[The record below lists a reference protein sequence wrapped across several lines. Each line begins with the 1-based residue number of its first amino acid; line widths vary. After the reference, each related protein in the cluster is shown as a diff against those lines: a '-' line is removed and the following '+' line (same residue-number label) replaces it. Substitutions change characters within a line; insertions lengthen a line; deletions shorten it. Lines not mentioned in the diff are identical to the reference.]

1 MTGRVQGERSPPKQ
15 IGTNGC
21 NDKTCCVWFDSHG
34 GAPPGTT
41 ERGKT
46 MRAVIYRANTKC
58 GQRVSITCDFALGE
72 EDIGENQAISNLI
85 GTCLDKGLEIDLSTY
100 KRQEVK

>member
-1 MTGRVQGERSPPKQ
+1 MVATIRHVVCGSIPTVALPRNYG
-15 IGTNGC
+15 
-21 NDKTCCVWFDSHG
+21 
-34 GAPPGTT
+34 

-85 GTCLDKGLEIDLSTY
+85 GTCLDRGLEIDLSTY